1 MGEFEAIARSRANWP
16 EAQRQPQCESNFDR
30 TPRRAAEDRGSHV
43 RLSPRPLQYPPACR
57 SRSQHRHGFNGSSP
71 DGPRFSGLDRPPG
84 RNVDK
89 LLGLPFTSLMNGEGG
104 PNSLRRALVSGTF
117 GEGAARA
124 RESRHSSTVF
134 PLSRHGPAGSSATAG
149 NADRA
154 VLYTVRRF
162 PARIRASGDPPQHRA
177 SGMAEDVRSVAR
189 RLQPRARLEPS
200 RRSGAGQGGAARA
213 PRVHRGG
220 AAAGRAPA
228 RILPPRPD
236 PGLPAPACR
245 ARNGAESPRSRRRT
259 AGGGPRSAAPGQG
272 LHHGAGPRQRGP
284 VAAERRTVRI

>member
-177 SGMAEDVRSVAR
+177 ARMAADVRPAAR
-189 RLQPRARLEPS
+189 RLQPRARLEPPG
-200 RRSGAGQGGAARA
+200 RSGARE
-213 PRVHRGG
+213 G
-220 AAAGRAPA
+220 AAAG
-228 RILPPRPD
+228 PR
-236 PGLPAPACR
+236 GLHRGVEAAGR
-245 ARNGAESPRSRRRT
+245 ARTRGGPAHADPRLPRAARRARRGQGPRRRGLRAGGCRSRCD
-259 AGGGPRSAAPGQG
+259 APGQG
-272 LHHGAGPRQRGP
+272 LHHRPRSR
-284 VAAERRTVRI
+284 